1 MSLFLDKGSYK
12 TCNTFIYY
20 AYRGDKLTDRE
31 LEDYDITWLKK
42 HQVTILED
50 KKLRFNFPTS
60 GKLLLDVLRCFVKES
75 EEDTVDRLRKKERSF
90 AGFLFEARFYNYC
103 GSKNLVSRLSG
114 SLEYCSNSP
123 LSDVSVCTH
132 ENPERSFQWSTMHH
146 LA

>member
-20 AYRGDKLTDRE
+20 AYGGDKLTDRE

-60 GKLLLDVLRCFVKES
+60 GKLLLDVLRCFVKGS
-75 EEDTVDRLRKKERSF
+75 EEDTVDRLMKRSDPLL
-90 AGFLFEARFYNYC
+90 ASYFEAQFHNYC
-103 GSKNLVSRLSG
+103 GSKNLK
-114 SLEYCSNSP
+114 
-123 LSDVSVCTH
+123 
-132 ENPERSFQWSTMHH
+132 
-146 LA
+146 